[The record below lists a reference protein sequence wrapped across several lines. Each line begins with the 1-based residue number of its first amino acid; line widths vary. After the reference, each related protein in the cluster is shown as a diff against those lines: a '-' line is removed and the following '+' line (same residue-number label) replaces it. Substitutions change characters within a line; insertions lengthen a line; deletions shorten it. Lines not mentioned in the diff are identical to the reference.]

1 MGHRKKI
8 GKRIVSL
15 VLSLFMAVS
24 VTNVSGNV
32 LVVHAADEKDIAFLG
47 VGTDGVGKGIANPTA
62 PTATTDNWTG
72 SYVYY
77 GTYDG
82 TNPTKYRVLQR
93 STTIYNSNPTM
104 LLDCNSILY
113 NHRFDDNN
121 SNVWTDSELKTS
133 LNGEDFLNKENAFTG
148 IEKNTIAASTVSS
161 HALVKGNGD
170 KEVADWTGDTFV
182 NYVALNGEKIFVLDA
197 EEASTNSYGY
207 STTNA
212 GVNNRKKT
220 GDNDTW
226 LRSANV
232 NSANIAGY
240 VRSGGDLNSTEV
252 RYGFVGVSP
261 AFNINLSSVIFASV
275 ISGTAGQTNAEYKLT
290 LKDSAMN
297 ISIGSAGVSKTGNK
311 IIVPYNITNDT
322 TNSISATQVS
332 VVMTNGIWTD
342 AGWSSNAEKKYYGK
356 LNITGDVGTSGT
368 GSFELPNDYVETW
381 HIYIVAENVNDGSLT
396 DYASAPVEIT
406 IPTQDE
412 QTVTAPEAKTGLKY
426 TGEAQTLITAA
437 TVTTGN
443 TAVGS
448 IKYSLDNTTWSTE
461 LPKATN
467 AGDYEVY
474 YKVEGNDDYYEYAPT
489 TPISVSIGKAAGSIS
504 YQTAVVNKTYGDV
517 AFTNTLT
524 KTGDG
529 TVSYSSNKTNVA
541 TVNSSSGQVTIT
553 GAGDATITATV
564 VDGTNYTYSTKKVS
578 YTLHVAKADIAP
590 SPVVTMSD
598 WTYGATASEPSVSGN
613 AGNGTE
619 TYKYKVKDAD
629 DSTYTTTKPSEAGT
643 YTVKAEIATTTNY
656 NSASVTTD
664 FKINKASGVVSY
676 ATTSVEKHYGDVA
689 FTNDLTNTGNGAVTY
704 ASGNEDVAT
713 VNSGTGQVTIVGV
726 GEAVITAT
734 VEDGSNYTYADAD
747 KTASYTL
754 TVSKALAPS
763 YSDLGD
769 GQKPTGKTNLKYTG
783 SPQDIVTAPSEPPT
797 GYTVEYSDDNGTRWS
812 TSIPKKTDKGEY
824 TVKVRYVGD
833 ANHTDFD
840 GDDITVNIA
849 KKDALNPSDLT
860 DGQKPTGKTGLKY
873 TSEPQDLVTEPTEL
887 PTGYTKVQYSKDGG
901 TTWTDE
907 IPTGTETG
915 DYTVKVK
922 YIGDDNHTDFVGTDI
937 PVTIA
942 KKDAPELTDEQKP
955 AGKTGLKY
963 TGESQELVTAPTE
976 LPTGYTKVQYSKDGG
991 TTWTDE
997 IPEETET
1004 GDYTVKVKYIGDDN
1018 HADFEGD
1025 DIPITIGKKDAPDV
1039 SELTDGQKPT
1049 GKTGLKYKGEPQ
1061 ELVTA
1066 PTEALPTGYTKVQYS
1081 KDGGT
1086 TWTDEIP
1093 TGTEA
1098 GDYTVKVKYVGD
1110 DNHTDFEGDDIP
1122 VTIGKKDAPDVS
1134 ELTDE
1139 QKPTGKPDVTFTG
1152 EPQAIAEAPSE
1163 LPDGY
1168 TKVQYS
1174 IDDGETWTDEIPKIT
1189 NAGDYTVKTKYIGD
1203 NNHTDFIG
1211 SDISATIDRMTLNAD
1226 DVTISF
1232 SSDSYGYTGNE
1243 VKPVPTITIKSGDK
1257 VLDSSDFDIIYT
1269 NNTEVGTATITIVT
1283 KDGANYVFGT
1293 GDNAPKTT
1301 FVIRL
1306 GGKEINTDVR
1316 KDDKSP
1322 EVKAANLT
1330 DEFAES
1336 TLSDEEK
1343 ALIDNAVDHGKSV
1356 DIDLYL
1362 DIKDISDTISTSDK
1376 EKIKAYATNTDNIAF
1391 FDISLFKEIIISGQ
1405 SQGATSIHELT
1416 TPLKLTIG
1424 VPKSF
1429 PAVADGYTRTYKVL
1443 RLHDGSVT
1451 VLPTTLNADGTL
1463 SFETDKFSTYALAYT
1478 DTKKEEVTTEATT
1491 TEAPTTEVPTTEAPT
1506 TEAPTTEAPTTEAPT
1521 TEVPTTEA
1529 PTTEVP
1535 TTEAPTTEVP
1545 TTETPTTKVDTP
1557 TTEAPKTDT
1566 PKAPTTGDKINL
1578 GVIVMLMIDSVMAGL
1593 YLTLRRRLM
1602 K

>member
-1 MGHRKKI
+1 MEHRKKI
-8 GKRIVSL
+8 GKRIISL
-15 VLSLFMAVS
+15 VLSLSMIFSVMLTMVPAMEVKAAGGYYSDVLYSEVHFDGKDWYLIEDNSTTDANTGTVTLLSKDCVAASAYNSADGENSKYVDYNQSTVKEAVDAYYNNDDNISIKAKNAVDGNRMFLLTKEQAKTIEDKGSDVRREVLGCNQYTDAGDSWWLSSMGKDEKYAASVFCSSGYPGEYQACYLKHGVRPALKLKLEAVNFLSDTKTFSLETPVSSVSISPNAAQTININSTVAFTATVSPDNATDKKVIWSVNNDKVKLYSDSACTTEVGTGATSTFTVYAKGVSAGSSTVTVTSNSDDSKSASCS
-24 VTNVSGNV
+24 VTVNKYDS
-32 LVVHAADEKDIAFLG
+32 
-47 VGTDGVGKGIANPTA
+47 TA
-62 PTATTDNWTG
+62 PTLTG
-72 SYVYY
+72 YS
-77 GTYDG
+77 GTYDKAAHSITVSGGSGG
-82 TNPTKYRVLQR
+82 TINYSTDKSNW
-93 STTIYNSNPTM
+93 STTKPTRT
-104 LLDCNSILY
+104 DAGKTTVFVKIVG
-113 NHRFDDNN
+113 DD
-121 SNVWTDSELKTS
+121 T
-133 LNGEDFLNKENAFTG
+133 
-148 IEKNTIAASTVSS
+148 
-161 HALVKGNGD
+161 H
-170 KEVADWTGDTFV
+170 
-182 NYVALNGEKIFVLDA
+182 
-197 EEASTNSYGY
+197 
-207 STTNA
+207 
-212 GVNNRKKT
+212 
-220 GDNDTW
+220 ND
-226 LRSANV
+226 
-232 NSANIAGY
+232 
-240 VRSGGDLNSTEV
+240 
-252 RYGFVGVSP
+252 
-261 AFNINLSSVIFASV
+261 SSVVSADIDISPKVVGLTWADTSFTYDGSAHKPTATATGL
-275 ISGTAGQTNAEYKLT
+275 ISGTTCTVTVSGEQTNEGTHTATARSLSNTNYKLP
-290 LKDSAMN
+290 N
-297 ISIGSAGVSKTGNK
+297 
-311 IIVPYNITNDT
+311 TNT
-322 TNSISATQVS
+322 TNFT
-332 VVMTNGIWTD
+332 
-342 AGWSSNAEKKYYGK
+342 
-356 LNITGDVGTSGT
+356 
-368 GSFELPNDYVETW
+368 
-381 HIYIVAENVNDGSLT
+381 
-396 DYASAPVEIT
+396 
-406 IPTQDE
+406 
-412 QTVTAPEAKTGLKY
+412 
-426 TGEAQTLITAA
+426 
-437 TVTTGN
+437 
-443 TAVGS
+443 
-448 IKYSLDNTTWSTE
+448 
-461 LPKATN
+461 
-467 AGDYEVY
+467 
-474 YKVEGNDDYYEYAPT
+474 
-489 TPISVSIGKAAGSIS
+489 IGK
-504 YQTAVVNKTYGDV
+504 K
-517 AFTNTLT
+517 
-524 KTGDG
+524 
-529 TVSYSSNKTNVA
+529 
-541 TVNSSSGQVTIT
+541 
-553 GAGDATITATV
+553 DATITASAQT
-564 VDGTNYTYSTKKVS
+564 
-578 YTLHVAKADIAP
+578 I
-590 SPVVTMSD
+590 
-598 WTYGATASEPSVSGN
+598 TYGETIATGTDKVTVTGLVSSDTLNSITLTPSTSD
-613 AGNGTE
+613 ATTNGTIKPE
-619 TYKYKVKDAD
+619 SATIKKG
-629 DSTYTTTKPSEAGT
+629 STDVTS
-643 YTVKAEIATTTNY
+643 NY
-656 NSASVTTD
+656 NITYRNGALT
-664 FKINKASGVVSY
+664 INKASGAISY
-676 ATTSVEKHYGDVA
+676 AQASVAKRYGDEK
-689 FTNDLTNTGNGAVTY
+689 FTNALTNTGNGAVTY
-704 ASGNEDVAT
+704 ASGNTDVAT
-713 VNSGTGQVTIVGV
+713 VNSETGQVTIVGV

-734 VEDGSNYTYADAD
+734 ASDGSNYTYADAD

-887 PTGYTKVQYSKDGG
+887 STGYTKVQYSKDGG
-901 TTWTDE
+901 STWTDE

-937 PVTIA
+937 LVTIA
-942 KKDAPELTDEQKP
+942 KKDAPELTDGKKP
-955 AGKTGLKY
+955 TGNTGLKY
-963 TGESQELVTAPTE
+963 TGEPQKLVTAPTE
-976 LPTGYTKVQYSKDGG
+976 ALPNGYTKVQYSKDGG
-991 TTWTDE
+991 ATWTDE
-997 IPEETET
+997 IPEETEA

-1025 DIPITIGKKDAPDV
+1025 DIPVAIGKKDAPDV
-1039 SELTDGQKPT
+1039 ADLTNGQKPT
-1049 GKTGLKYKGEPQ
+1049 GKTELKYTGEPQ
-1061 ELVTA
+1061 PLVEEPTGEL
-1066 PTEALPTGYTKVQYS
+1066 PDGYTKVQYS

-1174 IDDGETWTDEIPKIT
+1174 IDDGETWTDEIPKMT
-1189 NAGDYTVKTKYIGD
+1189 DAGDYTVKTKYIGD
-1203 NNHTDFIG
+1203 NNHTDFMG
-1211 SDISATIDRMTLNAD
+1211 SDIPVTIDRMTLDAD
-1226 DVTISF
+1226 DVTVTF

-1243 VKPVPTITIKSGDK
+1243 VKPVPTITIKSGGK

-1293 GDNAPKTT
+1293 GDKAPKTT

-1306 GGKEINTDVR
+1306 GEKEINTDVR

-1429 PAVADGYTRTYKVL
+1429 PAVADGYTRTYEVI
-1443 RLHDGSVT
+1443 RLHDGNVEK
-1451 VLPTTLNADGTL
+1451 LPTTLNADGTIT
-1463 SFETDKFSTYALAYT
+1463 FETDKFSTYALAYT
-1478 DTKKEEVTTEATT
+1478 DKKKENTT
-1491 TEAPTTEVPTTEAPT
+1491 TDA
-1506 TEAPTTEAPTTEAPT
+1506 
-1521 TEVPTTEA
+1521 
-1529 PTTEVP
+1529 
-1535 TTEAPTTEVP
+1535 
-1545 TTETPTTKVDTP
+1545 PTTKVDTP
-1557 TTEAPKTDT
+1557 STKAPKADT
-1566 PKAPTTGDKINL
+1566 KNTPDTGDKMNIGL
-1578 GVIVMLMIDSVMAGL
+1578 VVMLMLSSGL
-1593 YLTLRRRLM
+1593 AAIYLTLRRKRI